1 MGRVPVLIAL
11 ILVALISCNSYYQN
25 KNRGYRPKRPKF
37 ELAYP
42 PYRLKNNDVIDTDA
56 VYVHE
61 ATIDYNSG
69 PRIEEFFMRFFSNGR
84 FCMGIADAKSLTL
97 EDLNGKYDYNRI
109 GYYRLESKKLKM
121 ETFTVGGQF
130 GDTPYY
136 DKMYAIIKN
145 DSILFVR
152 EDVNEVN
159 FSIAKKEGKSFYV
172 RRKVKG
178 LTGTPDW

>member
-1 MGRVPVLIAL
+1 MGRVSILTGL
-11 ILVALISCNSYYQN
+11 ILVTFISCNSYYQN
-25 KNRGYRPKRPKF
+25 KNGGYRPKRPKF
-37 ELAYP
+37 ELAKL
-42 PYRLKNNDVIDTDA
+42 PYRLKNNDVIDTNA
-56 VYVHE
+56 VYVEE
-61 ATIDYNSG
+61 AIIYYSTEA
-69 PRIEEFFMRFFSNGR
+69 RKEEFFMRFFSNGR
-84 FCMGIADAKSLTL
+84 FCMGIARAKKLTL

-109 GYYRLESKKLKM
+109 GYYKLQGNNLEM

-136 DKMYAIIKN
+136 DKMYAIIQN

-159 FSIAKKEGKSFYV
+159 FSVAKKEGRSFYV

>member
-1 MGRVPVLIAL
+1 MGRISILVLI
-11 ILVALISCNSYYQN
+11 IFFTFIGCKSYYQN
-25 KNRGYRPKRPKF
+25 QNGGYRPKNPKF
-37 ELAYP
+37 ELAKS
-42 PYRLKNNDVIDTDA
+42 PYQLKRNDLIDTNA
-56 VYVHE
+56 VYVE
-61 ATIDYNSG
+61 DATIYYG
-69 PRIEEFFMRFFSNGR
+69 QEARKEEFFMRFFFNGR
-84 FCMGIADAKSLTL
+84 FCMGIARAKKLTL

-109 GYYRLESKKLKM
+109 GYYKLKENNLEM

-152 EDVNEVN
+152 KDVNEVD
-159 FSIAKKEGKSFYV
+159 FSVAKKEGKSFYV
-172 RRKVKG
+172 RRKVEG